1 MSTIFMQ
8 IYKNWINVEIHTH
21 SDCWFLVLLF
31 LYWLDW
37 FFRFTSMAPH
47 QQQSIFIVQ
56 LLISP
61 SDHPRPNPGLS
72 THKRTT
78 TIALDGR
85 AAQEEDLVDVK
96 RDQ

>member
-1 MSTIFMQ
+1 MWKYTPTQ
-8 IYKNWINVEIHTH
+8 IVGF
-21 SDCWFLVLLF
+21 WFSCSSIG
-31 LYWLDW
+31 WTW

-56 LLISP
+56 LLISL